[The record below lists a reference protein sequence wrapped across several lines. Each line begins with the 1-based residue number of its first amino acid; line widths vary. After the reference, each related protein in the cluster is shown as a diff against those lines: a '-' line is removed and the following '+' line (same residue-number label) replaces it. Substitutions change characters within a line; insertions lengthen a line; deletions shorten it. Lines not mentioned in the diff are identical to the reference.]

1 MPGRHILV
9 AAVTAVMLAPAP
21 ALPAVAARHGFANPR
36 ADRLMTRGLDATPG
50 VSRVECLYLGGY
62 VRRTAMECYGSSR
75 GHEIVWTFRPY
86 RVGWMSVTVLGPG
99 GQKTRRMSCVRELRC
114 Y

>member
-1 MPGRHILV
+1 MLVRHIFV
-9 AAVTAVMLAPAP
+9 AAVMAVLLAPP
-21 ALPAVAARHGFANPR
+21 ALSAGAARHGFANAR
-36 ADRLMTRGLDATPG
+36 ADRLMTRAIDATPG

-62 VRRTAMECYGSSR
+62 VRRTGMECYGSYS

-86 RVGWMSVTVLGPG
+86 RVGWMNVTVLGPG
-99 GQKTRRMSCVRELRC
+99 GQKTRRMSCVRALRC